1 MRLPWRRRRV
11 VTVFTRDGCG
21 LCREAEDLVAREA
34 RGHDVQRVDVDADP
48 ELQRAYNIRVP
59 VVAVD
64 GAEVAEGRLAPGV
77 VRAALRSA
85 GSTP

>member
-1 MRLPWRRRRV
+1 MWSPCSPG
-11 VTVFTRDGCG
+11 TG
-21 LCREAEDLVAREA
+21 EAEDLVAREA

-64 GAEVAEGRLAPGV
+64 GVEVAEGRLAPGV

>member
-64 GAEVAEGRLAPGV
+64 GVEVAEGRLAPGV
-77 VRAALRSA
+77 VRTALRSA

>member
-1 MRLPWRRRRV
+1 MRLPWGPRHV
-11 VTVFTRDGCG
+11 VTVFTREGCG
-21 LCREAEDLVAREA
+21 LCREAERIVAREA

-64 GAEVAEGRLAPGV
+64 GVEVAEGRLEPGV

-85 GSTP
+85 RGSP

>member
-1 MRLPWRRRRV
+1 MRLPWQRRHV

-21 LCREAEDLVAREA
+21 LCREAEALVAREA

-48 ELQRAYNIRVP
+48 GLQRRYNVRVP

-64 GAEVAEGRLAPGV
+64 GVEIAEGRLEPGAV
-77 VRAALRSA
+77 RTALRAARRR
-85 GSTP
+85 P

>member
-64 GAEVAEGRLAPGV
+64 GVEVAEGRLAPGV